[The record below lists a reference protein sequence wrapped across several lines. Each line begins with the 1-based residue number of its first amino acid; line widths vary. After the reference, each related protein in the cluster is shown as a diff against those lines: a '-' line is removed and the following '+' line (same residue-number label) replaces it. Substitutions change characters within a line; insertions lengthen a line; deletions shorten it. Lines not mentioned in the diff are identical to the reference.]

1 MINTR
6 FPMWQKIKENRLF
19 RLLVNKYLIT
29 GVAFVLWITFFDD
42 NNLIELAKVKL
53 NIINQEKQKQY
64 YKSEIKLIEQKL
76 QELDSNVDSLEKFAR
91 EQYHYKLPDE
101 EIYVFKGDVK

>member
-19 RLLVNKYLIT
+19 RLLVNKYLLT

-53 NIINQEKQKQY
+53 NTINQEKQKQY

-91 EQYHYKLPDE
+91 EQYYYKLPDE
-101 EIYVFKGDVK
+101 EIYVFKEDVK

>member
-91 EQYHYKLPDE
+91 EQYYYKLPDE
-101 EIYVFKGDVK
+101 EIYVFKEDVK

>member
-1 MINTR
+1 
-6 FPMWQKIKENRLF
+6 MWQKIKENRLF
-19 RLLVNKYLIT
+19 RLLVNKYLLT

-53 NIINQEKQKQY
+53 NTINQEKQKQY

-91 EQYHYKLPDE
+91 EQYYYKLPDE
-101 EIYVFKGDVK
+101 EIYVFKEDVK